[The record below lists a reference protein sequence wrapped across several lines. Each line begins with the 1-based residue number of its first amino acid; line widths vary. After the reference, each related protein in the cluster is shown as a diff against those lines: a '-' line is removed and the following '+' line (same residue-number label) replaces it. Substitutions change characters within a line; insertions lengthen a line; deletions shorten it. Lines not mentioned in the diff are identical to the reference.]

1 MRYAAKVAKAYAESH
16 PDRTR
21 NVYQITWEPDR
32 NWDNWDGDDASL
44 VRVHELAY
52 KAIHQSDPRAE
63 VIGPAI
69 SPMWAIAGDYG
80 RFGSEARG
88 FLNAGGASF
97 VDGFA
102 VHPYFDEAAGARK
115 HAWLGI
121 TRINWPLQ
129 YRARMNKF
137 LTMWYL
143 AKGTNARFYGT
154 EVGLVLLNEEN
165 WSGPDLL
172 HQARFDVIQF
182 LEFLGLGAE
191 LNFGFYDV
199 DWDIGKNTFEKGQH
213 RGYYYNL
220 DKVGWGARIMSPKPV
235 APAYAACS
243 WFLEGHASRGPIAG
257 LLGESFGYVFQ
268 RGADTVLAA
277 WDSAQT
283 HEVALDVS
291 AHQDRDGR
299 DLRLDGQLG
308 PIQGGI
314 RRTSQGHA
322 RSLAHLR
329 QERNRHPRDRAH
341 PMKRLVAKLGPRKE
355 YLSAAPCPRR
365 GEGRVRGVKIRQLF
379 RSRSLSLA
387 LHRRAH

>member
-1 MRYAAKVAKAYAESH
+1 MGHVRLPTLYVKPPSWARGNGKYGPVAPTHEQDWARFTAKVAKAYARSH

-44 VRVHELAY
+44 VRLHELAY
-52 KAIHQSDPRAE
+52 KAIHEADSRAE

-80 RFGSEARG
+80 RYGSEARG
-88 FLNAGGASF
+88 FLSAGGAPF

-102 VHPYFDEAAGARK
+102 VHPYFDEATGARK

-121 TRINWPLQ
+121 TRLNWPSQ

-143 AKGTNARFYGT
+143 AKGTHARFYGT

-165 WSGPDLL
+165 SSGPDLL

-220 DKVGWGARIMSPKPV
+220 DKVGWGSRIMSPKPV

-243 WFLEGHASRGPIAG
+243 WFLEGHTSRGPIAG
-257 LLGESFGYVFQ
+257 LLGESYGYVFQ

-277 WDSAQT
+277 WDSAAT

-291 AHQDRDGR
+291 PIKTPTVVIYDWMGNRIQSKAVADGR
-299 DLRLDGQLG
+299 AKVMLG
-308 PIQGGI
+308 PSPIYIKSG
-314 RRTSQGHA
+314 TDTPA
-322 RSLAHLR
+322 TVPLR
-329 QERNRHPRDRAH
+329 
-341 PMKRLVAKLGPRKE
+341 
-355 YLSAAPCPRR
+355 
-365 GEGRVRGVKIRQLF
+365 
-379 RSRSLSLA
+379 
-387 LHRRAH
+387 